1 MNTIKRYITKNDCYN
16 TNRKITP
23 VGIMVHST
31 ATPGVMAATFAERW
45 DQAGIEKA
53 AHFFVDDTEAINI
66 LPCEPGNVHRAWHCG
81 SGKNGSGNDTM
92 IAFEICESKDL
103 DDKAYF
109 AAAYNNAVD
118 LAADLCRQF
127 NILPI
132 NVICHSEGYQAGIA
146 SNHAD
151 VMHWF
156 PRHGVDMDDFRQ
168 TVEDKLSAPGKGQD
182 GANKGAGEASDEM
195 AAASNLYRVQVGAFA
210 IKENAEKM
218 QQKLR
223 ADGYDTIIKV
233 VSGLYKVQTGAFSVK
248 ENAEKMKEQ
257 LEAAGYPT
265 YMMASEVTVTTLPA
279 DVAYAEWSAIC
290 NEPNTNVRTGPGVNN
305 EILAAWPK
313 LGVGNEVD
321 VIGEGMASNGKLWYR
336 ILIANQYTGWVF
348 GEYLDRR

>member
-1 MNTIKRYITKNDCYN
+1 MNIVKRYITKNDCYN

-31 ATPGVMAATFAERW
+31 ATPGVMAAAFAERW

-53 AHFFVDDTEAINI
+53 THFFVDNTEAINI
-66 LPCEPGNVHRAWHCG
+66 LPCEVGSVHRAWHCG

-109 AAAYNNAVD
+109 AAAYNNAVE
-118 LAADLCRQF
+118 LTVYLCQKF
-127 NILPI
+127 GILPQ

-168 TVEDKLSAPGKGQD
+168 AVADKLSAPAGGQD
-182 GANKGAGEASDEM
+182 KADTGADEAP
-195 AAASNLYRVQVGAFA
+195 AANTLYRVQVGAFA
-210 IKENAEKM
+210 VKENAEKM

-233 VSGLYKVQTGAFSVK
+233 VSSLYKVQTGAFSIK

-265 YMMASEVTVTTLPA
+265 YMAESAVTITNQTA
-279 DVAYAEWSAIC
+279 DVAYAEWPAIC
-290 NEPNTNVRTGPGVNN
+290 NEPNTNVRTGPGTSNG
-305 EILAAWPK
+305 ILDDWPK

-321 VIGEGMASNGKLWYR
+321 VIGEGIAANGKLWYQ

-348 GEYLDRR
+348 GEYLSKR